1 MMAKGENLLSLKR
14 EIVTLLKRRYCHPPQ
29 EKIYMYGYIP
39 VYIFLSSRTWFY
51 TENDAHLE
59 HRPSQPFVLGTAA
72 ASGTGSLR

>member
-14 EIVTLLKRRYCHPPQ
+14 EVNCHPPQ

-39 VYIFLSSRTWFY
+39 VHIFLSSRTWFY